1 MQKFKNNLVLN
12 SFLNNLFLILF
23 TYSILISA
31 LTYYNINKINMLEKL
46 TSEKVTVLSS
56 LINKKS
62 KNKYLISKYNQIIDI
77 NNVLSYLT
85 NKNIKYSTMDI
96 SYTIVDESTKEHI
109 DPYLILS
116 LILTES
122 SFNHKSI
129 SRKGAIGLMQILP
142 NTAYYVS
149 QLNDDIDIS
158 HRKELFDPI
167 TNIKIGI
174 SYFSYLL
181 KKYNGNVKYAII
193 AYNLGPTKLNYR
205 LRKNK
210 KLPKFYYNK
219 VLRNYQ
225 LISTIKNNA

>member
-1 MQKFKNNLVLN
+1 MTLEKE
-12 SFLNNLFLILF
+12 FLKINVFCKVLFLTLF
-23 TYSILISA
+23 TYSLLVTS
-31 LTYYNINKINMLEKL
+31 LSQYYFNKIDLLE
-46 TSEKVTVLSS
+46 ELSLKKTDYLAS
-56 LINKKS
+56 LYNSKS

-85 NKNIKYSTMDI
+85 NNNVPYSTMDI
-96 SYTIVDESTKEHI
+96 SYTIVEESTKENI

-142 NTAYYVS
+142 NTAYYIS
-149 QLNDDIDIS
+149 NLNDDIEIS
-158 HRKELFDPI
+158 HKKELFDPI

-174 SYFSYLL
+174 NYFAYLI

-193 AYNLGPTKLNYR
+193 AYNLGPSNLNYR
-205 LRKNK
+205 LRKK
-210 KLPKFYYNK
+210 KRIPKFYYNR
-219 VLRNYQ
+219 VIRNYQ

>member
-1 MQKFKNNLVLN
+1 
-12 SFLNNLFLILF
+12 
-23 TYSILISA
+23 
-31 LTYYNINKINMLEKL
+31 MLEKL